1 MSVRR
6 WAGASGAACRG
17 GVLDWR
23 VWWGWRR
30 LRQGVAGARAQALG
44 LCLQVTVRAGFL
56 ASSGQSLGP
65 ADGPPRPPST
75 LCWPLLPPMLT
86 RLLPCGSRLA
96 PQPSPHVP
104 SPHSLTPSLGPGPLP
119 PPASPCVSPLQ
130 HSPV

>member
-1 MSVRR
+1 MSVCR
-6 WAGASGAACRG
+6 WARASGAACRG

-30 LRQGVAGARAQALG
+30 LRQGAAGARAQALG

-65 ADGPPRPPST
+65 ADT
-75 LCWPLLPPMLT
+75 LCGPHLPPMLT
-86 RLLPCGSRLA
+86 RLLPRGSRLA

-104 SPHSLTPSLGPGPLP
+104 TPHSLTPSLGPGPLP